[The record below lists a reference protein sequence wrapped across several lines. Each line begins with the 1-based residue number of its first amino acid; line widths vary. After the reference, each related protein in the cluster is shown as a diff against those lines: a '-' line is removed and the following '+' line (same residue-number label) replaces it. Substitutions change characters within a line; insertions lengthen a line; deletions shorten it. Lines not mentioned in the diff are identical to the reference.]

1 MYTIMKTDAAIAQK
15 AHLESIYDIGNKI
28 GIQSSE
34 LIPWG
39 NYKAKVSLDMLQR
52 VKDKK
57 PGKLILVTTIN
68 PTSGGEGKT
77 TVTIGLAQ
85 ALARL
90 GKKVTLA
97 IRQPSLGPIMGLK
110 GGATGGGYSQVV
122 PRDEINLHFTGDMHA
137 VTLAHNLLSALLD
150 NHIFHG
156 DAFHIDPRYIVWPR
170 VLDVNDR
177 NLRNVV
183 VGLGGALDGIPHQ
196 ESFAI
201 TAASEVMAILCLS
214 LSRDEL
220 KERLGRIITAY
231 TYDDKPVTAKDLRA
245 VGAMAVLLKD
255 AILPNLVQT
264 IEGVPAFIHGGPFAN
279 IAHGTSSLIA
289 ASMGLRMADYFITEA
304 GFGTDLGAEKFFNI
318 VCRRGL
324 TPDAA
329 VLVVSLRA
337 LMRHGGFG
345 VHDKPG
351 ETGEYI
357 KQGLCNL
364 EKHLE
369 NVALFG
375 VPVIVA
381 INRFHG
387 DKAEDIAI
395 VEDFCQTRNVP
406 LAVVDVYGEGGEGGI
421 ELAGKIVDLVYNS
434 SSRFKYLYNL
444 NEPVKQ
450 KIGIIAKKIYG
461 ADRVVYTVTA
471 EDDLRIISELG
482 LDDLPICMAKTPYS
496 LSDNPALVGR
506 PTGFKITIKTIRISA
521 GAGFL
526 VPITGKITT
535 MPGLP
540 GKPQAERMDIDESGR
555 ITGLF

>member
-1 MYTIMKTDAAIAQK
+1 MKTDVMIAQK
-15 AHLESIYDIGNKI
+15 ARLDSIYDIGNKI

-39 NYKAKVSLDMLQR
+39 NYKAKVSLDIWQR
-52 VKDKK
+52 VKNKK

-122 PRDEINLHFTGDMHA
+122 PRDDINLHFTGDMHA

-220 KERLGRIITAY
+220 KERLGRIIAAY

-255 AILPNLVQT
+255 AIMPNLVQT
-264 IEGVPAFIHGGPFAN
+264 LEGVPAFIHGGPFAN

-324 TPDAA
+324 NPDAA

-337 LMRHGGFG
+337 LMRHGGLQG
-345 VHDKPG
+345 SKDKNRN
-351 ETGEYI
+351 TGEYI
-357 KQGLCNL
+357 AQGLCNL

-369 NVALFG
+369 NISLFG

-381 INRFHG
+381 INRFKE
-387 DKAEDIAI
+387 DTEDDIAR
-395 VEDFCQTRNVP
+395 VEDFCQIRGVP
-406 LAVVDVYGEGGEGGI
+406 LAVVDVYGDGGEGGI

-434 SSRFKYLYNL
+434 PSDFHYLYDL

-471 EDDLRIISELG
+471 EDDLRIINELG
-482 LDDLPICMAKTPYS
+482 LDGLPICMAKTPYS
-496 LSDNPALVGR
+496 LSDNPVLVGR

-526 VPITGKITT
+526 VPITGKITI